1 MALKGELTKLKIT
14 VLAEDSVPY
23 ESPYLGQH
31 GVSFLLTA
39 DREGVQKN
47 ILIDVAQN
55 PAALLENM
63 HLMDISP
70 SCIDAVVLTHCHYD
84 HTQGLAKILTKI
96 DKKDVPVIAHPDIF
110 RLNFIKDPYL
120 RHVGVMD
127 GDRQANIED
136 AGGTLYLTKDPLEIM
151 PGLFTTGEVERK
163 TDFEEVGINLLTIEN
178 GHVKPDPMR
187 DDISL
192 IASIKEKGLVI
203 TTGCSHAGIVNIA
216 KQAIRLAETD
226 KIHGVIGGFHLIE
239 AVGAAEKRI
248 TKTVQALKEFDPDWI
263 YAGHCTG
270 FLAQIALYKTFKER
284 FSPLHTGVIVEVS

>member
-1 MALKGELTKLKIT
+1 MALKGELSKLKIT

-31 GVSFLLTA
+31 GVSFLVTA
-39 DREGVQKN
+39 DRNDLQKN
-47 ILIDVAQN
+47 ILVDVAQN

-63 HLMDISP
+63 RLMDISP
-70 SCIDAVVLTHCHYD
+70 SSIDAVVLTHCHYD
-84 HTQGLAKILTKI
+84 HTQGLVKILRKI

-110 RLNFIKDPYL
+110 RLNYIKDPYL

-127 GDRQANIED
+127 GDRKADIED
-136 AGGTLYLTKDPLEIM
+136 AGGTLFLTKDPFEIM
-151 PGLFTTGEVERK
+151 PGLFTTGEVERA
-163 TDFEEVGINLLTIEN
+163 TDFEEVGINLMTIEN
-178 GHVKPDPMR
+178 GRVKPDPMR

-192 IASIKEKGLVI
+192 IASVKEKGLVI
-203 TTGCSHAGIVNIA
+203 ITGCSHAGIVNIA
-216 KQAIRLAETD
+216 KQAIRLAATD

-248 TKTVQALKEFDPDWI
+248 TKTVQALKEFDPDWV

-270 FLAQIALYKTFKER
+270 FPAQVELYNTFKER
-284 FSPLHTGVIVEVS
+284 FSPLHTGVIVKVS